1 MSRES
6 RSADKPNNV
15 SSILQSKKLAWPW
28 PGAVAEHVR
37 GGAKTKDK
45 GMLREKD
52 EVTVRVSVEKSK
64 SVNREVRECELHCR
78 DSVASVVERMWSA

>member
-1 MSRES
+1 M
-6 RSADKPNNV
+6 
-15 SSILQSKKLAWPW
+15 
-28 PGAVAEHVR
+28 R
-37 GGAKTKDK
+37 GGAKKKDK

-52 EVTVRVSVEKSK
+52 EFTVRVSVEKSK